1 MNFSDSC
8 FRFTFIYGSGNH
20 KPHIFSFIHSSL
32 FKLPTSSF
40 YGFEELLFRTFRKIT
55 RKKQRDRAYH
65 LLRCRSLT
73 ETWTRNFLEFPE
85 QRISRATVTTAFKLF
100 HVFLVKLLIVHF
112 PCLKPFGAYSHF
124 VKNVYLFQNIAL
136 NISLWL
142 KTNLCGTI
150 FPDFRE
156 FWSI

>member
-1 MNFSDSC
+1 MVVEIINHIFFLLYIQAYSSFQQAFFMALRSC
-8 FRFTFIYGSGNH
+8 FFA
-20 KPHIFSFIHSSL
+20 L
-32 FKLPTSSF
+32 FGKLQERSNVIGPIIC
-40 YGFEELLFRTFRKIT
+40 YAVGLW
-55 RKKQRDRAYH
+55 
-65 LLRCRSLT
+65 LRHGLG
-73 ETWTRNFLEFPE
+73 
-85 QRISRATVTTAFKLF
+85 ISRATVTTAFKLF

-112 PCLKPFGAYSHF
+112 PCLKRFAAYSHF